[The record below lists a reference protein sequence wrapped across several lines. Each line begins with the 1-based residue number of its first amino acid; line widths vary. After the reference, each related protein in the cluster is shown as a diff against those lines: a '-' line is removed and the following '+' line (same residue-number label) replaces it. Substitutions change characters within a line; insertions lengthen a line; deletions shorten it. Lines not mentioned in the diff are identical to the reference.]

1 MHRGVRQLAHG
12 HTAGRA
18 GARGALHGRRFLS
31 ARYVAGRAPSTR
43 HVPPE
48 CRPSPAELARG
59 RGENVGRAPR
69 SPRWAAQSEGAR
81 ARPGCRVVQVASAP
95 TSLCSCSARVGRGT
109 TDVKK
114 PALDVQRRRRGQFP
128 AGEKRPI
135 VGLARPA
142 TALRQGSHPPTQ
154 PSPAAQAPPSPS
166 GRGTW
171 FVSGLEKM
179 ASAGRQPEAV
189 GLTRGQA

>member
-1 MHRGVRQLAHG
+1 M
-12 HTAGRA
+12 
-18 GARGALHGRRFLS
+18 
-31 ARYVAGRAPSTR
+31 
-43 HVPPE
+43 
-48 CRPSPAELARG
+48 
-59 RGENVGRAPR
+59 
-69 SPRWAAQSEGAR
+69 
-81 ARPGCRVVQVASAP
+81 VQVASAP

-179 ASAGRQPEAV
+179 ALAGRQPEAV
-189 GLTRGQA
+189 GLTRGQANVSSVEPRAEPTGFTSTEVARAREDGPGFPRRWLLCASSLAVCSRESSVVQFLREVTMGSPGHSGRGAPASRVCGGGVA